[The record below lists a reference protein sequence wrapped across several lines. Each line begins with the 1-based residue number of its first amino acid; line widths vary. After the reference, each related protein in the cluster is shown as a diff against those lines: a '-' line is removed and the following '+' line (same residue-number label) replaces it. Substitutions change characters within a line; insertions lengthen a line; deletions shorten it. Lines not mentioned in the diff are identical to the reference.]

1 MIPKETGIV
10 VTITETGETLIEVIN
25 GDGKTCTDLTQ
36 ALEQEI
42 GQVVDRKYK
51 PEHRNSNIRLHQ
63 RLQQR

>member
-1 MIPKETGIV
+1 MISKETGIV

-25 GDGKTCTDLTQ
+25 GDGKTCTDLTK

-42 GQVVDRKYK
+42 GEVTERKYK
-51 PEHRNSNIRLHQ
+51 PEHRQSSVHLHQ